1 MSVPR
6 TAIERSSGQD
16 TQTAMPQRVP
26 LLRHRRLD
34 APIAF
39 DSGRAINVGEF
50 LRDVAWLAQRLP
62 ESDYVLNFCSDRYRF
77 TVGLAAALTRRQLSL
92 LPPNQTPE
100 LVKQLQDEYP
110 GLYSLVDGPSKHTGL
125 TALRYSGADDTTPAA
140 AELPSFPER
149 QIAALVFTSGST
161 GHPVAHAKT
170 WGALTRGAAAQ
181 AERLG
186 IQAQSGLA
194 IVGTVPPQHMYGLE
208 STLLLALH
216 NGLAMHAGR
225 PFYPADIR
233 AALEQVPAPR
243 MLVTTPVHL
252 RALIEA
258 ETELPPLEILLC
270 ATAPLAAELAATAEA
285 RFGAPVLE
293 IYGCTEAGQVATRR
307 TVEGQNWRTFR
318 DVQIRCDQRGVFA
331 LGGHVEQEG
340 KLNDLL
346 DLIDAETFVLHGRSA
361 DLVNIAGKRT
371 SLSHLNY
378 QLSTI
383 DGVRDGVFFMPDE
396 TPRGVTRLAAFVVAP
411 GLKQDSVLA
420 ALRRR
425 IDSAFMPRPLY
436 LVDALPR
443 NATGKLPREA
453 LLQLLAGLAK

>member
-1 MSVPR
+1 M
-6 TAIERSSGQD
+6 
-16 TQTAMPQRVP
+16 QRVP

-34 APIAF
+34 SPIAF
-39 DSGRAINVGEF
+39 ERGRTINAGDF
-50 LRDVAWLAQRLP
+50 LRDVAHLAQRLP
-62 ESDYVLNFCSDRYRF
+62 PSRYVLNFCNDRYRF
-77 TVGLAAALTRRQLSL
+77 TVGLAAALTRQQLSL

-110 GLYSLVDGPSKHTGL
+110 GLYSLVDGPVEHAGL
-125 TALRYSGADDTTPAA
+125 TALRYCGADDTAPAV
-140 AELPSFPER
+140 AELPSFPAS
-149 QIAALVFTSGST
+149 QVAALVFTSGST
-161 GHPVAHAKT
+161 GRPLAHAKT
-170 WGALTRGAAAQ
+170 WGALARGAAAQ

-186 IQAQSGLA
+186 IQAHGTLA
-194 IVGTVPPQHMYGLE
+194 IVGTVPAQHMYGFE

-216 NGLAMHAGR
+216 NGLALHSAR

-233 AALEQVPAPR
+233 SALEQVPAPR

-258 ETELPPLEILLC
+258 QTQLPALEILLC
-270 ATAPLAAELAATAEA
+270 ATAPLATERAAAAEA
-285 RFGAPVLE
+285 RFGAPVME

-307 TVEGQNWRTFR
+307 TVEGPNWRTLR
-318 DVQIRCDQRGVFA
+318 DVRIQQDERGVFA

-340 KLNDLL
+340 KLNDVLE
-346 DLIDAETFVLHGRSA
+346 LIDARTFVLHGRTA

-371 SLSHLNY
+371 SLTHLNY

-383 DGVRDGVFFMPDE
+383 AGVRDGVFFMPDE
-396 TPRGVTRLAAFVVAP
+396 AQSGVSRLAALVVAP
-411 GLKQDSVLA
+411 GLAPEGVLA

-443 NATGKLPREA
+443 NATGKLPRAA
-453 LLQLLAGLAK
+453 LLQLLASTAK